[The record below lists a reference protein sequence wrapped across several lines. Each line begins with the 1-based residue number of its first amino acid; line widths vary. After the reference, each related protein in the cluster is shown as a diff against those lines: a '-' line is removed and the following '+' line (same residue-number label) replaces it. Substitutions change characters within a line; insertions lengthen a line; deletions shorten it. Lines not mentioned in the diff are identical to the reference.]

1 MLILSQCLRIS
12 SIITKDYYI
21 SCYISYLL
29 QTLDLINI
37 PWVQQYLYVV
47 VCGVGGRGVIK
58 AVFFNFLE
66 EFLM

>member
-1 MLILSQCLRIS
+1 MLYFIS
-12 SIITKDYYI
+12 ASNTGFK
-21 SCYISYLL
+21 
-29 QTLDLINI
+29 INI
-37 PWVQQYLYVV
+37 PLVQQYLYVV